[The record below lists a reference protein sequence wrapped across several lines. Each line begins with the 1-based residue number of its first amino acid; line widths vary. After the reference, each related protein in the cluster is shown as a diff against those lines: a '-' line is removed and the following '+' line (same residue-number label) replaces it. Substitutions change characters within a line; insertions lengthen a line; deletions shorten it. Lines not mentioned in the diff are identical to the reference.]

1 MTMASITH
9 RIPASKQAL
18 PRINGLLLTV
28 SVLLA
33 FGLLMMTSASVEIA
47 SSRYGDPF
55 FHLKRQ
61 SVFAVLGCIAMLITL
76 HLPMKFW
83 RSASAYLLLLSFA
96 LLTLVLIPGVGRV
109 VNGSARWIDL
119 GFFNLQPSELAK
131 VFIVIYVA
139 AYLERHAY
147 AVRDAFVGFVKP
159 LLVVAGAVVLLHFE
173 PDHGAM
179 VILLATVFCL
189 IFLAGAKISGFFP
202 LLLLCLGGVTYIA
215 VTKPYVLER
224 FTSYWNPWAAENVF
238 NGGYQLTQALIAFGR
253 GEWFG
258 VGLGNSIQ
266 KLYFL
271 PEAHNDFVLAIIG
284 EELGLLGVGFVIFL
298 FVYLVFTGFSIGR
311 QALSRGELFSAY
323 VAFGVSLLFAGQ
335 ALINIGVNIGLLPT
349 KGLTLPFLSYG
360 GASLIV
366 CCYMAAILLRIQ
378 YENDNSSSL
387 EQQGSSEW

>member
-1 MTMASITH
+1 MKMTSVAH
-9 RIPASKQAL
+9 RIPASKQSF

-28 SVLLA
+28 SFLLTL
-33 FGLLMMTSASVEIA
+33 GLLMMTSASVEIA

-55 FHLKRQ
+55 FYLRRQ
-61 SVFAVLGCIAMLITL
+61 SVFAVLGCIAMLTTL
-76 HLPMKFW
+76 HLPMRFW
-83 RSASAYLLLLSFA
+83 RSISAYLLLLSFA

-139 AYLERHAY
+139 AYLERHADE
-147 AVRDAFVGFVKP
+147 VRGAFVGFVKP

-189 IFLAGAKISGFFP
+189 IFLAGAKISRFFP
-202 LLLLCLGGVTYIA
+202 LLLLCVAGVTYIA
-215 VTKPYVLER
+215 VIKPYVLER

-298 FVYLVFTGFSIGR
+298 FVCLVYTGFSIGR

-323 VAFGVSLLFAGQ
+323 VAFGVSLLFSGQ

-366 CCYMAAILLRIQ
+366 CFYMAAILLRIQ

-387 EQQGSSEW
+387 EQQGSGEW

>member
-1 MTMASITH
+1 MASVSH
-9 RIPASKQAL
+9 RIPVSKQAL
-18 PRINGLLLTV
+18 PRINGLLVTV
-28 SVLLA
+28 SVLLTI
-33 FGLLMMTSASVEIA
+33 GLLMMTSASVEIA

-61 SVFAVLGCIAMLITL
+61 SVFVLLGCITMLFTL
-76 HLPMKFW
+76 HLPMRFW
-83 RSASAYLLLLSFA
+83 RNTSAYLLMLSFA
-96 LLTLVLIPGVGRV
+96 LLSLVLIPGVGRI

-131 VFIVIYVA
+131 VFITLYVA
-139 AYLERHAY
+139 AYLERHADE
-147 AVRDAFVGFVKP
+147 VRGAFVGFMKP
-159 LLVVAGAVVLLHFE
+159 LLVVGGAVVLLHFE

-189 IFLAGAKISGFFP
+189 IFLAGAKISRFFP
-202 LLLLCLGGVTYIA
+202 LLLLCVGGVTYIA
-215 VTKPYVLER
+215 VMKPYVLER

-298 FVYLVFTGFSIGR
+298 FVCLVYTGFSIGR

-323 VAFGVSLLFAGQ
+323 VAFGVSLLFSGQ

-387 EQQGSSEW
+387 RTARFR

>member
-1 MTMASITH
+1 MKMASVAH

-28 SVLLA
+28 SVLLTL
-33 FGLLMMTSASVEIA
+33 GLLMMTSASVEIA

-61 SVFAVLGCIAMLITL
+61 SVFAVMGCIAMLTTL
-76 HLPMKFW
+76 HLPMRFW
-83 RSASAYLLLLSFA
+83 RSISVYLLLLSFA

-139 AYLERHAY
+139 AYLERHADE
-147 AVRDAFVGFVKP
+147 VCGAFVGFVKP

-189 IFLAGAKISGFFP
+189 IFLAGAKISRFFP
-202 LLLLCLGGVTYIA
+202 LLLLCVGGVTYIA
-215 VTKPYVLER
+215 VMKPYVLER

-298 FVYLVFTGFSIGR
+298 FVCLVYTGFSIGR

-387 EQQGSSEW
+387 EQQGSGEC

>member
-1 MTMASITH
+1 MKMALVAH
-9 RIPASKQAL
+9 RIPASEQAL

-28 SVLLA
+28 SVLLTL
-33 FGLLMMTSASVEIA
+33 GLLMMTSASVEIA

-61 SVFAVLGCIAMLITL
+61 SVFAVLGCIAMLTTL
-76 HLPMKFW
+76 HLPMRFW
-83 RSASAYLLLLSFA
+83 RSISAYLLLLSFA

-139 AYLERHAY
+139 AYLERHADE
-147 AVRDAFVGFVKP
+147 VCGAFVGFVKP

-189 IFLAGAKISGFFP
+189 IFLAGAKISRFFP
-202 LLLLCLGGVTYIA
+202 LLLLCVGGVTYIA
-215 VTKPYVLER
+215 VMKPYVLER

-298 FVYLVFTGFSIGR
+298 FVCLVYMGFLIGR
-311 QALSRGELFSAY
+311 EALSRGELFSAY

-387 EQQGSSEW
+387 EQQGSGEC